1 MFQTLRYLDMEEET
15 QREPVEV
22 QLELLRIAK
31 IDGNRMN
38 PIKKNLQFIT
48 WYLIISL
55 VITAMILAQLF
66 GETGYFRAY

>member
-22 QLELLRIAK
+22 QLELLRITK
-31 IDGNRMN
+31 IDSNRMN
-38 PIKKNLQFIT
+38 SIKKNLQFIT

-55 VITAMILAQLF
+55 VITAMVLAKLF